1 MSWIEEEE
9 KLLRIQNNYRRESV
23 DSIKCFFLFMNK
35 NHYIEQ
41 ITDEMVCVQDG
52 KISKERV
59 LKLIQEK
66 RYQKQNVKYVFSDA
80 WMFLVD
86 LEPDQIQIYSQMDV
100 SIRFLTPLPLLE
112 DINIAPSIFIFHDLN
127 AVYFLFEEVESEVR
141 VAPKSALKNA
151 GIKKKATKKVSYSKH
166 FNTTRKNISI

>member
-66 RYQKQNVKYVFSDA
+66 RYQKPNVKYVFSDA

-86 LEPDQIQIYSQMDV
+86 LEPDQIQMYSQMDV

-112 DINIAPSIFIFHDLN
+112 DISIAPSIFIFHDVN

-141 VAPKSALKNA
+141 VTQKSALKSS
-151 GIKKKATKKVSYSKH
+151 GVKKKDTKKVSYSKH

>member
-9 KLLRIQNNYRRESV
+9 KLLRIQNNYRREPV

-41 ITDEMVCVQDG
+41 ITDEMVCVKDG

-66 RYQKQNVKYVFSDA
+66 RYQKPNVKYVFSDA

-86 LEPDQIQIYSQMDV
+86 LEPDQIQMYSQMDV
-100 SIRFLTPLPLLE
+100 SVRFLTPLPLLE
-112 DINIAPSIFIFHDLN
+112 DINVSPSIFIFHDIN

-141 VAPKSALKNA
+141 IAPKSALKNS
-151 GIKKKATKKVSYSKH
+151 GVKKKDTKKVSYSKH
-166 FNTTRKNISI
+166 FNKTRKNISI